1 METTQKYY
9 FRNIEQIKKLNEA
22 IGHNW
27 FRADTMRFF
36 SSEVLPTIYG
46 GKYFISSEEDT
57 YGNYARKFTIRIA
70 KANGDIDTV
79 GSFQAYD
86 TEAEAIE
93 AVTEMVMGAKWETSS
108 PTTKKGYSFSEW
120 CSHTGSVYG

>member
-1 METTQKYY
+1 METTTKHYY
-9 FRNIEQIKKLNEA
+9 RNIEQIKKRNEA

-27 FRADTMRFF
+27 FSADTMRFF

-57 YGNYARKFTIRIA
+57 YGNYERKFTIRIA
-70 KANGDIDTV
+70 YHDGQIDTV

-86 TEAEAIE
+86 TAEEAIE
-93 AVTEMVMGAKWETSS
+93 AVTELVERYRKQASRWAKW
-108 PTTKKGYSFSEW
+108 
-120 CSHTGSVYG
+120 

>member
-93 AVTEMVMGAKWETSS
+93 AVTEMVMGAK
-108 PTTKKGYSFSEW
+108 
-120 CSHTGSVYG
+120 

>member
-1 METTQKYY
+1 METTQEYY
-9 FRNIEQIKKLNEA
+9 FRSIEQIKKSNEA

-79 GSFQAYD
+79 GDFQAYE
-86 TEAEAIE
+86 TAEEAMK
-93 AVTEMVMGAKWETSS
+93 AVTEMVRGAK
-108 PTTKKGYSFSEW
+108 
-120 CSHTGSVYG
+120 